1 MSLFDIGV
9 SVVVLTKNN
18 EDTIE
23 TCLNSILQQNYDTLE
38 VLIIDGGSTDS
49 TLETV
54 NKYERKNGWHDVVLY
69 SSGNIGESRQLG
81 VEKAKYDLIAFV
93 DSDCE
98 LPCKNWL
105 SSMVAPFED
114 KKNINLAATFAMG
127 AYRKEYPAIARY
139 DILNFWSTKPFIPL
153 IVTDKVYFPVGCAHV
168 VFKKSVINAI
178 GGFKPLKAGEDIDL
192 TKRICE
198 AGYDLWYQKIPVYHL
213 HARTLKQY
221 ISKYKRDISSTLIV
235 EEEKPNY
242 LKFVVNNALLPVPV
256 TLLGL
261 LNDRDLAW
269 LWHPVISYYKCF
281 IALKSLIKFRVCG

>member
-1 MSLFDIGV
+1 MCLFDIGI

-18 EDTIE
+18 EDTIG
-23 TCLNSILQQNYDTLE
+23 TCLKSIFLQDYAKKE
-38 VLIIDGGSTDS
+38 VIVIDGNSTDDTRDIVAS
-49 TLETV
+49 WGV
-54 NKYERKNGWHDVVLY
+54 KIYDG
-69 SSGNIGESRQLG
+69 GNIGESRQLG

-98 LPCKNWL
+98 LPCKSWL

-114 KKNINLAATFAMG
+114 KKNTNLAATFAMG

-178 GGFKPLKAGEDIDL
+178 GGFKPLRAGEDIDL

-198 AGYDLWYQKIPVYHL
+198 AGYDLWYQKLPVYHL
-213 HARTLKQY
+213 HAKTLKQY
-221 ISKYKRDISSTLIV
+221 ISKYKRDISSTLV
-235 EEEKPNY
+235 TEGEKPNY
-242 LKFVVNNALLPVPV
+242 LKFVVNKALLPVPV

-281 IALKSLIKFRVCG
+281 IALKSLIKFRVCR

>member
-18 EDTIE
+18 ADTVG
-23 TCLNSILQQNYDTLE
+23 TCLKSIFLQDYAKKE
-38 VLIIDGGSTDS
+38 VIVIDGNSTDDTKDIIAS
-49 TLETV
+49 WGV
-54 NKYERKNGWHDVVLY
+54 KIYEG
-69 SSGNIGESRQLG
+69 GNIGESRQLG
-81 VEKAKYDLIAFV
+81 VEKAKYGLIAFV

-105 SSMVAPFED
+105 SLMIAPFED
-114 KKNINLAATFAMG
+114 KKNTNLAATFAIG
-127 AYRKEYPAIARY
+127 TYKKEYPAIARY
-139 DILNFWSTKPFIPL
+139 DILNFWRTKPFIPL

-221 ISKYKRDISSTLIV
+221 ISKYKRDISSTLV
-235 EEEKPNY
+235 TEGEKSNY
-242 LKFVVNNALLPVPV
+242 LNFVVNNALLPAPV
-256 TLLGL
+256 TFLGL

-281 IALKSLIKFRVCG
+281 IALKSLIKFRVCR

>member
-1 MSLFDIGV
+1 MSLFDIGI

-18 EDTIE
+18 EDTIG
-23 TCLNSILQQNYDTLE
+23 TCLKSILLQDYAKRE
-38 VLIIDGGSTDS
+38 VIVIDGNSTDDTRDIVAS
-49 TLETV
+49 WGV
-54 NKYERKNGWHDVVLY
+54 KIYDG
-69 SSGNIGESRQLG
+69 GNIGESRQLG
-81 VEKAKYDLIAFV
+81 VEKSKYDLVAFV

-105 SSMVAPFED
+105 SSMVAPFEN

-178 GGFKPLKAGEDIDL
+178 GGFKPLRAGEDIDL

-198 AGYDLWYQKIPVYHL
+198 AGYDLWYQKLPVYHL
-213 HARTLKQY
+213 HAKTLKQY
-221 ISKYKRDISSTLIV
+221 ISKYKRDISSTLV
-235 EEEKPNY
+235 TEGEKPNY
-242 LKFVVNNALLPVPV
+242 LKFVVNKALLPVPV

-281 IALKSLIKFRVCG
+281 IALRSLIKFRVCR

>member
-18 EDTIE
+18 EDTIG
-23 TCLNSILQQNYDTLE
+23 TCLKSIFLQDYAKKE
-38 VLIIDGGSTDS
+38 VIVIDGNSTDD
-49 TLETV
+49 T
-54 NKYERKNGWHDVVLY
+54 RDIVVSWGVKIY
-69 SSGNIGESRQLG
+69 DGGNIGESRQLG
-81 VEKAKYDLIAFV
+81 VGKVKYDLIAFV

-98 LPCKNWL
+98 LPCKSWL

-114 KKNINLAATFAMG
+114 KKNTNLAATFAMG

-153 IVTDKVYFPVGCAHV
+153 IVTDKVYFPVGCAYV

-178 GGFKPLKAGEDIDL
+178 GGFKPLRAGEDIDL

-198 AGYDLWYQKIPVYHL
+198 AGYDLWYQKLPVYHL
-213 HARTLKQY
+213 HAKTLKQY
-221 ISKYKRDISSTLIV
+221 ISKYKRDISSTLV
-235 EEEKPNY
+235 TEGEKPNY
-242 LKFVVNNALLPVPV
+242 LKFVVNKALLPVPV

-281 IALKSLIKFRVCG
+281 IALKSLIKFRVCR